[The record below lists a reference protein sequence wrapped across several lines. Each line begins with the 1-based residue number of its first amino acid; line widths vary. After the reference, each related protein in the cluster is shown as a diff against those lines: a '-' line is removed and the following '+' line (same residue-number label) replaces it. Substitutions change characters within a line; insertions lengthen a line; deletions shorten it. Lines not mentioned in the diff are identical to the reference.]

1 MEVRAVA
8 KMMRVQPRKVR
19 RMARELRGMS
29 AQRSVEVLRFHPS
42 KSASVL
48 RKVIMSAMANAQEN
62 HGANPDNLRISEI
75 QVGEGPTIKRIKAR
89 AQGRANRILK
99 RTSHVMVKVEEVEP
113 KSKVKPH
120 GTKAKPRPTFGKPKG
135 KKKDEPK
142 TEETVAETA
151 AVVEETA
158 DAQTEEVTTEET
170 TEATVEETEAKDESE
185 EGGEEPTTE

>member
-1 MEVRAVA
+1 MEVRAIA
-8 KMMRVQPRKVR
+8 KTVRVQPRKVR

-75 QVGEGPTIKRIKAR
+75 QVGEGPTIKRIRAR
-89 AQGRANRILK
+89 AQGRASRILK
-99 RTSHVMVKVEEVEP
+99 RTSHVMVTVEEGEP

-135 KKKDEPK
+135 KRKVEPK
-142 TEETVAETA
+142 AEEAVSEEATA
-151 AVVEETA
+151 VEET
-158 DAQTEEVTTEET
+158 EEAKAEEATTEET
-170 TEATVEETEAKDESE
+170 AEAEVNPTEAKDDTE

>member
-1 MEVRAVA
+1 MV
-8 KMMRVQPRKVR
+8 RVQPRKVR

-62 HGANPDNLRISEI
+62 HGANPDNLRIGEI
-75 QVGEGPTIKRIKAR
+75 QIGGGPTIKRIKAR

-99 RTSHVMVKVEEVEP
+99 RTSHVMVTVVEGEP
-113 KSKVKPH
+113 KGKVKPH

-135 KKKDEPK
+135 KKKAEPK
-142 TEETVAETA
+142 AEETVTEEAT
-151 AVVEETA
+151 VVEET
-158 DAQTEEVTTEET
+158 EEATTEET
-170 TEATVEETEAKDESE
+170 AEVEQTESKDGTEGD
-185 EGGEEPTTE
+185 GEEPTTE